1 MAHLPEQSG
10 SLDANIALIYV
21 GLGDTDQAMRWLDKA
36 YQAQFEPIMLVRPQF
51 DPLRT
56 DPRFQALMSRLGL
69 RT

>member
-1 MAHLPEQSG
+1 
-10 SLDANIALIYV
+10 
-21 GLGDTDQAMRWLDKA
+21 MRWLEKA

-56 DPRFQALMSRLGL
+56 DPRFQALMGRLGL